1 MRNVFFALF
10 ADPKEADAAVQEL
23 DAIKSLPK
31 IPDPR
36 ERNPVHAENPHVE
49 VHRGR
54 LDNES
59 LPVGETYAR
68 GRLIEGILL
77 SSVGGALLGG
87 FVLGPMGVV
96 SDALVSPAV
105 LCAGLGALFG
115 GLGGLLTGIGAP
127 DPRLE
132 RMSRALEHGG
142 VIVSVEVAG
151 DWETG
156 EAEKIVRRH
165 GAEVQYHATV

>member
-10 ADPKEADAAVQEL
+10 ADPVEADAAVKEL
-23 DAIKSLPK
+23 GALDDKGT
-31 IPDPR
+31 
-36 ERNPVHAENPHVE
+36 NNPHLE
-49 VHRGR
+49 IHKGK

-59 LPVGETYAR
+59 LPVGETHAR
-68 GRLIEGILL
+68 GRLVEGILL
-77 SSVGGALLGG
+77 SAVGGALLGG
-87 FVLGPMGVV
+87 LVLGPAGVI

-105 LCAGLGALFG
+105 LCAGLGVMFG
-115 GLGGLLTGIGAP
+115 ALGGVLTGVGAP

-132 RMSRALEHGG
+132 RMAKQLEHGG

-151 DWETG
+151 DWETD
-156 EAEKIVRRH
+156 EAEKIVRKH

>member
-23 DAIKSLPK
+23 GALSSEPPV
-31 IPDPR
+31 PDQR
-36 ERNPVHAENPHVE
+36 ERHPVHHENPHIE
-49 VHRGR
+49 VHRGK

-59 LPVGETYAR
+59 LPAGETYAR
-68 GRLIEGILL
+68 GRLVEGILL

-87 FVLGPMGVV
+87 FVLGPMGIV

-105 LCAGLGALFG
+105 LCAGLGAMFG
-115 GLGGLLTGIGAP
+115 WLGGLLTGIGAP

-132 RMSRALEHGG
+132 RMARALEHGG

-151 DWETG
+151 DWETVQ
-156 EAEKIVRRH
+156 AEKIVRRH